1 MIYADFAYYTGVYC
15 GTMAEADFNRLSR
28 AASAHIDALTFGRA
42 ASVTDEGTKAK
53 LQDACCAVADVLL
66 VEERGGEVA
75 SATNDGYSETYVTS
89 GKSAA
94 RRRYEAAALYL
105 ANTGLMYAGCDCGRS
120 CRSC

>member
-1 MIYADFAYYTGVYC
+1 MYADYAYYRDTYHGA
-15 GTMAEADFNRLSR
+15 MAEGDFLRLSR

-42 ASVTDEGTKAK
+42 ASVADEGTKAK
-53 LQDACCAVADVLL
+53 LKDACCAVADVLL
-66 VEERGGEVA
+66 AEEQGGEVA

-105 ANTGLMYAGCDCGRS
+105 ANTGLMYAGCDCGRGCCS
-120 CRSC
+120 C